1 MEKFLIAQEEI
12 YFRALDEIKKGKKQ
26 THWMWFIF
34 PQLAGLGQSEMSI
47 FYGIKGIEEAK
58 DYLAHPLLGS
68 RLIEISAALL
78 QHKGVSSRVIMGDID
93 SMKLRS
99 SMTLFAC
106 VSEDDSI
113 FHKVI
118 NVFFKGCMCQKTL
131 KLLEVE

>member
-1 MEKFLIAQEEI
+1 MN
-12 YFRALDEIKKGKKQ
+12 
-26 THWMWFIF
+26 
-34 PQLAGLGQSEMSI
+34 I